1 MKKGEHKKMN
11 KWKIA
16 TFALTALFM
25 SMYML
30 GTVSSQAIEPRY
42 QDSEVLIDHN
52 FLPGIRINLWINQDI
67 DVFEDETTYIWHGFS
82 SNSPWDEMSA
92 AEQTEFLSTTKFRF
106 FHSNEEIPLNHIIRY
121 DTQDGHMYSMF
132 YRVFPPGF
140 FPAGQNQVRGE
151 WSWLENG
158 EWKYHEDSGTV
169 KVTKTS
175 TTDVYEPN
183 NNVTVATDLGTFSS
197 NDEDIETYF
206 AEIMPSTD
214 VDWYHFYA
222 FDDSTP
228 GPKVVVKFTITPSET
243 INFDV
248 WKSDTDNFSEAIQV
262 GSGTYFEDQGGFMVN
277 NSAYYW
283 VRVYYVSGDLTYE
296 LYGLQVSYNYY
307 K

>member
-1 MKKGEHKKMN
+1 MN
-11 KWKIA
+11 KWKIV

-30 GTVSSQAIEPRY
+30 GTVSSQAEEPQY
-42 QDSEVLIDHN
+42 QDAEVLVDLSL
-52 FLPGIRINLWINQDI
+52 LPGVRINLNINQDI
-67 DVFEDETTYIWHGFS
+67 DVFEDETTHVQHGFV
-82 SNSPWDEMSA
+82 SNTNWSDMSA

-106 FHSNEEIPLNHIIRY
+106 FHSNEEVPLNHIIRY

-140 FPAGQNQVRGE
+140 FPVGQNQIRGE
-151 WSWLENG
+151 WTWLESG
-158 EWKYHEDSGTV
+158 SWIIYEDTGTV
-169 KVTKTS
+169 KVTKTV
-175 TTDVYEPN
+175 TTDEYEPN

-197 NDEDIETYF
+197 WREDIETYY

-222 FDDSTP
+222 FDETTP
-228 GPKVVVKFTITPSET
+228 SPMVVVRLTITPSE
-243 INFDV
+243 ILNLDV
-248 WKSDTDNFSEAIQV
+248 WKSDTDNFSDAIKV
-262 GSGTYFEDQGGFMVN
+262 YSGTYFKEKGGAFVD

-296 LYGLQVSYNYY
+296 RYGIQVSHNYY